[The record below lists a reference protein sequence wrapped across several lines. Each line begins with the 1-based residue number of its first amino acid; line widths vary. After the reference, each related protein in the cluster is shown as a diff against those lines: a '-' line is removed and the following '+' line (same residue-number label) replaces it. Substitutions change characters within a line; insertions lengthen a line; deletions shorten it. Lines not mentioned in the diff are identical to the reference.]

1 MERKAHLDGIAVA
14 SLLLCCVLWGLNH
27 VATKVAL
34 TALHLLAAAII
45 VPVLLRHA
53 HD

>member
-1 MERKAHLDGIAVA
+1 VA
-14 SLLLCCVLWGLNH
+14 LTALSCVPS
-27 VATKVAL
+27 VAMPSDTATKVAL

-45 VPVLLRHA
+45 VPVLMRHA